1 MQRPT
6 LAEIHLGAIAHNLR
20 SLRSFT
26 GPSVGVIAVVKA
38 DAYGHGAAPVC
49 RVLGAEGV
57 KCFAVATLEE
67 AVTLRDSGIPGRLL
81 ILGVMFAEQAAEV
94 VARGFETV
102 VGDMG
107 FARRLNEEARKR
119 GTQAAVHLKFD
130 TGMGRIGFPVAQ
142 ASGIARA
149 VAALPGLRIEAAM
162 THLASADEPD
172 ADDFTRQQIGAFRK
186 IREETRAAGLRI
198 PMWHAANSPGTLWH
212 PDSHF
217 DAIRP
222 GLALYGARS
231 SLRPGCPVKLR
242 QAMTF
247 KTKIALVRDMPAG
260 ATIGYGRTF
269 RTSRASRIAVLP
281 VGYADGFSRFNSN
294 RGCVLIRCRRAPVV
308 GRVCMD
314 LTMADV
320 TDIADASVGDDAVL
334 YGRQGTEEILIAEV
348 ADTLGTAPQDVMTS
362 VSARVPRVYLGA
374 SDGDKGGAPTR

>member
-6 LAEIHLGAIAHNLR
+6 FAEINLAAIGHNLR
-20 SLRSFT
+20 ALRSLI
-26 GPSVGVIAVVKA
+26 GLGVEVIAVVKA

-49 RVLGAEGV
+49 RVLAAEGV

-67 AVTLRDSGIPGRLL
+67 AVALRDSGIPGRLL
-81 ILGVMFAEQAAEV
+81 ILGALFSEQAAEV
-94 VARGFETV
+94 VALGFETV
-102 VGDMG
+102 VGEMA
-107 FARRLNEEARKR
+107 FARRLDEEARKR

-162 THLASADEPD
+162 THFASADDPK
-172 ADDFTRQQIGAFRK
+172 ADDFTREQIGAFRK
-186 IREETRAAGLRI
+186 IREETRAAGLRV

-212 PDSHF
+212 PDAHL

-247 KTKIALVRDMPAG
+247 KTKIALVRDVPAG
-260 ATIGYGRTF
+260 ATVGYGRTF
-269 RTSRASRIAVLP
+269 RASRASRIAVLP
-281 VGYADGFSRFNSN
+281 VGYADGFSRFHSN
-294 RGCVLIRCRRAPVV
+294 RGWVLIHCRRAPVV

-320 TDIADASVGDDAVL
+320 TDIADATVGDDAVL
-334 YGRQGTEEILIAEV
+334 YGRQGTEEISIAEV
-348 ADTLGTAPQDVMTS
+348 ADILGTAAQDVMTS
-362 VSARVPRVYLGA
+362 VSARVPRVYLRDVA
-374 SDGDKGGAPTR
+374 ALL